1 MSGPQT
7 ILRGGCMCG
16 AIRYEITAEPMFGG
30 HCQCRDCQHESG
42 GGHTSFMAFP
52 SDAVKLTGTPR
63 FYESKADSGNTIR
76 RGFCQICGSPV
87 MAATIGLPGVM
98 TISAGSLDDPS
109 AFKPE
114 FVCYTIRGHAWD
126 LVDPALP
133 SFPKMPS
140 KPDDAKE
147 PAHGPD

>member
-1 MSGPQT
+1 MSAQ
-7 ILRGGCMCG
+7 IVLRGGCMCR
-16 AIRYEITAEPMFGG
+16 AIRYEIAADPMFGG

-52 SDAVKLTGTPR
+52 TDAVKLEGTPR
-63 FYESKADSGNTIR
+63 FYESRADSGNTIR
-76 RGFCQICGSPV
+76 RGFCPICGSPV
-87 MAATIGLPGVM
+87 MAATLGLPGVM

-126 LVDPALP
+126 HVDQALP

-140 KPDDAKE
+140 MPDEAE
-147 PAHGPD
+147 GTARGLN

>member
-1 MSGPQT
+1 MGTPGGVF
-7 ILRGGCMCG
+7 RGGCLCG

-42 GGHTSFMAFP
+42 GGHTSFLAFP

-76 RGFCQICGSPV
+76 RGFCPICGSPV
-87 MAATIGLPGVM
+87 MAATVGLPGVM

-114 FVCYTIRGHAWD
+114 FVCYTIRGNAWD
-126 LVDPALP
+126 HVDPALP

-140 KPDDAKE
+140 RSDAAKE
-147 PAHGPD
+147 PAHGSD

>member
-1 MSGPQT
+1 MGTPGGVF
-7 ILRGGCMCG
+7 RGGCLCG

-42 GGHTSFMAFP
+42 GGHTSFLAFP

-63 FYESKADSGNTIR
+63 FYESEADSGSTIR
-76 RGFCQICGSPV
+76 RGFCPICGSPV
-87 MAATIGLPGVM
+87 MAATIGLPAVM

-126 LVDPALP
+126 HVDPALP

-140 KPDDAKE
+140 MPDEAE
-147 PAHGPD
+147 GLARGLN